1 MGGRDETDAE
11 QADRAAIRRL
21 VDEYAAAA
29 DARDGARFA
38 AAFAPDG
45 VLVASATSRYEGT
58 AELATV
64 PGKLGRYDRTHHLVL
79 DHQAEVAS
87 DRVSATA
94 ITSADAHHLHHVD
107 GVEHDRLL
115 RIRYH
120 DRFIRTDAAG
130 WRIAERR
137 LEILATHEGPAPT

>member
-1 MGGRDETDAE
+1 VEGRDATDAE
-11 QADRAAIRRL
+11 PADRAAIRRL

-29 DARDGARFA
+29 DARDGERFA

-45 VLVASATSRYEGT
+45 VLVASPTSRYEGT

-64 PGKLGRYDRTHHLVL
+64 PGKLARYDRTHHVVV
-79 DHQAEVAS
+79 DHHAEVAT
-87 DRVSATA
+87 DGVTATA
-94 ITSADAHHLHHVD
+94 VTSAEAHHLHHVD

-120 DRFIRTDAAG
+120 DRFVRTAAAG

-137 LEILATHEGPAPT
+137 LEIVAIEDAPTR